1 MLKKRIGIKEVL
13 PVLTLGLILIGMAFL
28 LQDPSISA
36 SEDSQTIGFVNIE
49 AIFQVHPEREAA
61 ETSLQLRALQLQQ
74 EMEEKAQDLDS
85 QEQQDLLLGY
95 QRELEQYEHELI
107 TGIIKEIEEI
117 VTEVAQKEGIAVVLE
132 ASHVLY
138 GGVDLTD
145 LVIEALMAEQ

>member
-1 MLKKRIGIKEVL
+1 MKKHLGFKKVL

-36 SEDSQTIGFVNIE
+36 SEEYQTIGFVNIE

-74 EMEEKAQDLDS
+74 EMEEKAQELDA
-85 QEQQDLLLGY
+85 EDQQQLLLGY
-95 QRELEQYEHELI
+95 QQELEQYEHELI
-107 TGIIKEIEEI
+107 AGIIKEIEEI
-117 VTEVAQKEGIAVVLE
+117 VTKVAQEEGIAVVLE

-145 LVIEALMAEQ
+145 LVIEALMEE